1 MNSQNP
7 RHSSQS
13 GATLIVSLIILAVI
27 TLLGIASIRS
37 SNLELKM
44 AASARDRAV
53 AFQRAEAAL
62 SRIENSLKGTP
73 PPYRM
78 NNFASTCSG
87 RWCFNENC
95 DNGLCFAG
103 DFDGAKSTTQCKLS
117 KNGVDPK
124 EFWKDKA
131 LWESKAQS
139 LSVAKSSA
147 LVGDVEDVRY
157 LIEFMCFVPRSEQ
170 VITGSAKEGDAD
182 VPLFRITV
190 KAKGESERS
199 TVMLQSTYRVSE

>member
-1 MNSQNP
+1 MNSQMP
-7 RHSSQS
+7 RYSFQG

-62 SRIENSLKGTP
+62 SRIENSLKGVP

-87 RWCFNENC
+87 RWCFNANC

-117 KNGVDPK
+117 KDGVAPK
-124 EFWKDKA
+124 EFWKDQT
-131 LWESKAQS
+131 LWDSKAQA
-139 LSVAKSSA
+139 LSVAKTTPT
-147 LVGDVEDVRY
+147 VGDVEDVRY
-157 LIEFMCFVPRSEQ
+157 LIEFMCFVPRGDQ
-170 VITGSAKEGDAD
+170 VITSAAKEGDAD

-190 KAKGESERS
+190 KARGESARS
-199 TVMLQSTYRVSE
+199 TVMLQSTYRVAE